1 SPVVGVLDL
10 LAGYSEAPTGSES
23 LRGQA
28 RPQND
33 SAGTNSTAG
42 VNVTGLVL
50 QFASGTG
57 IEGRLGQAILP
68 H

>member
-1 SPVVGVLDL
+1 MGVLDL
-10 LAGYSEAPTGSES
+10 LAGYSEAPTDCES

-33 SAGTNSTAG
+33 SVGTNFKAG
-42 VNVTGLVL
+42 VNVPGLIL